1 MAFLDVQSSSTPQ
14 SLPLLLFSHREGG
27 GRGAGDPGTPAAV
40 PAPASAPRPAPLP
53 ARSEPRSPPL
63 TLISRHI
70 TCCSCQSLG
79 DVLLNSRGGGSGE
92 GVGGTAVPACPLR
105 PDFSGA
111 SAVSIPGG
119 MEVRSTLPPPQPQVC
134 PTPSAGA
141 PGQGMG
147 RAAPG
152 TRSRR
157 RPTLSL
163 LPIISALAGQPPSG
177 TTAPPPLPPLTA
189 GDSPPPLFHHF
200 TPCFVFFFL
209 LLTILTEE
217 GEKAAMPKRQERGSS
232 EATGVAWGVEVPD
245 LALSFWVSEVNER
258 VSPTRAVLSPRDP
271 RSASRWNE

>member
-53 ARSEPRSPPL
+53 ARPEPRSPPL

-105 PDFSGA
+105 PDFGGV

-119 MEVRSTLPPPQPQVC
+119 MEVRSTLPPPRPQVC
-134 PTPSAGA
+134 PTPSEA
-141 PGQGMG
+141 P
-147 RAAPG
+147 RARG
-152 TRSRR
+152 WV
-157 RPTLSL
+157 
-163 LPIISALAGQPPSG
+163 GQPQGPGLGGGRRGARCRSSPRPRASHLLG
-177 TTAPPPLPPLTA
+177 PPRPLPARPALQATLRLQFSITSLR
-189 GDSPPPLFHHF
+189 GF
-200 TPCFVFFFL
+200 FFFL

-217 GEKAAMPKRQERGSS
+217 GEEAAMPKRKRG
-232 EATGVAWGVEVPD
+232 APRRPQGVAWG
-245 LALSFWVSEVNER
+245 
-258 VSPTRAVLSPRDP
+258 
-271 RSASRWNE
+271 SRCLTWRCPSGSWR